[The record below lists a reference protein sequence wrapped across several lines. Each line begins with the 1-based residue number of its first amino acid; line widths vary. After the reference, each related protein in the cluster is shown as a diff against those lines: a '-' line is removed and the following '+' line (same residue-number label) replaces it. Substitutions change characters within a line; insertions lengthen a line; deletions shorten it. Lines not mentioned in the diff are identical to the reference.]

1 MKNDVINTVVAI
13 AIGNGL
19 GFFLSIAGQKML
31 NKQQIAV
38 CPRKPNHSLV
48 MIRSVVGDSYYCLD
62 DRYLDKH

>member
-1 MKNDVINTVVAI
+1 MNDFTSAVVAI

-19 GFFLSIAGQKML
+19 GFLLSTAGQKML

-38 CPRKPNHSLV
+38 CSSKPNHSLV
-48 MIRSVVGDSYYCLD
+48 MIRTVLGDSYYCLD

>member
-1 MKNDVINTVVAI
+1 MKNDFINAVVAI

-19 GFFLSIAGQKML
+19 GFLLSIAGQKML

-38 CPRKPNHSLV
+38 CPSKPNHSLV
-48 MIRSVVGDSYYCLD
+48 MIRSIVGDSYYCLD